1 MFAYKSVIYLNA
13 RKCVYFL
20 LYVGAHI
27 DADVLINVITDIVT
41 DYNLRNLLAIIVR
54 IGPPLSMLQKHD
66 FFWLHDITCHRYA
79 NYYKQC

>member
-27 DADVLINVITDIVT
+27 EADVLMNVITM
-41 DYNLRNLLAIIVR
+41 LLLIIIYV
-54 IGPPLSMLQKHD
+54 M
-66 FFWLHDITCHRYA
+66 F
-79 NYYKQC
+79 